1 MFRVLISL
9 GVVFS
14 LMGCSIANQLRLR
27 NSNDHLEP
35 QWPADTKQV
44 TLGTHYLGEKPYV
57 DVTLNGVKGFKFLVD
72 TGASIT
78 IVMDT
83 PKVLALNLERGYDL
97 ALGGW
102 GGEGKSPAFQTSV
115 QTLGLSDIGFK
126 AVNLAYI
133 PTTTTKY
140 FLDPAEAVYDGVL
153 GHDVL
158 RHFSWLFDKKE
169 NRIVISRDPY
179 VAPENATAI
188 EFDTFFSKIDVKG
201 KINFGN
207 GTIIDHEIII
217 DTGSRHYL
225 KVASELIE
233 GEEIEL
239 PGKTITAVD
248 FGLSGRAV
256 HQRVTVPQLELGDLK
271 LENIK
276 TNVIGDG
283 LEDDFSVLGSAL
295 LNQFVSVIDYHSDK
309 MYLIPYP
316 NNSFKTKYNLLG
328 LELRKLTSGNFIV
341 RFVFPDMA
349 SANIDFKEGDI
360 ITSIN
365 GRLSHEISLSD
376 WLEISAMEGE
386 YTLCR
391 ERTKEQCFTVQS
403 KQVVGYST
411 RAQD

>member
-1 MFRVLISL
+1 MFRVLILL

-14 LMGCSIANQLRLR
+14 LMGCNIANQLRLR

-57 DVTLNGVKGFKFLVD
+57 DVTINGVKGFKFLVD

-78 IVMDT
+78 MVMDT

-97 ALGGW
+97 ALAGW
-102 GGEGKSPAFQTSV
+102 GGEGKSPAFQTSA
-115 QTLGLSDIGFK
+115 QTLGLSGVGFEE
-126 AVNLAYI
+126 VNLAYI

-140 FLDPAEAVYDGVL
+140 FLDPNEAVYDGIL
-153 GHDVL
+153 GHDIL
-158 RHFSWLFDKKE
+158 HHFSWLFDKQQ
-169 NRIVISRDPY
+169 NRIAISRESH
-179 VAPENATAI
+179 VAPENAITM
-188 EFDTFFSKIDVKG
+188 EFDTFFSKIDVPG
-201 KINFGN
+201 RIDFGD
-207 GTIIDHEIII
+207 GTVIEHEIII

-225 KVASELIE
+225 KVAEELID
-233 GEEIEL
+233 GEEIVL
-239 PGKTITAVD
+239 PGKSITAVD

-256 HQRVTVPQLELGDLK
+256 HQRVTIPQLGLGELK
-271 LENIK
+271 LESVK

-295 LNQFVSVIDYHSDK
+295 LNQFVSIIDYHSDK
-309 MYLIPYP
+309 MYLVPYP
-316 NNSFKTKYNLLG
+316 SHSFKTKYNLLG

-341 RFVFPDMA
+341 RFVFPDMV
-349 SANIDFKEGDI
+349 SAKVDFKEGDI

-365 GRLSHEISLSD
+365 GKNSSEISLSD
-376 WLEISAMEGE
+376 WLDISATEGE

-391 ERTKEQCFTVQS
+391 ERAEQQCFTVKSEQI
-403 KQVVGYST
+403 VGYST
-411 RAQD
+411 AGN